1 MACSYLL
8 KDLTG
13 ALPLLL
19 FPEDELLLLD
29 EGLESNERV
38 GAW

>member
-19 FPEDELLLLD
+19 LPEDELLPD